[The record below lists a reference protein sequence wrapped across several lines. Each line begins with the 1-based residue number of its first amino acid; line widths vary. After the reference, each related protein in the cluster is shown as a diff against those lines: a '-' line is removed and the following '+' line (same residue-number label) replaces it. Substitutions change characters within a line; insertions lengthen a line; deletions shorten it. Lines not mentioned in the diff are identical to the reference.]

1 MNASRRISP
10 PTGAWGAWGA
20 WAANAVKSTTETFSE
35 QEWGTLLNL
44 KRIFFLNKY
53 LLIHIKANAIADR
66 SINVLAEAS
75 EYMQR
80 DLEEFTKVVSEDATN
95 VYSKVAEVTYQ
106 SINDYAGEEIAQ
118 DAVNIK
124 SVSLIS
130 FKYLKHPIKDLFYD
144 INY

>member
-1 MNASRRISP
+1 MSAERNSNQEEEEGS
-10 PTGAWGAWGA
+10 GWGAWSS
-20 WAANAVKSTTETFSE
+20 WAAAAVKNTTETFSQQDWVE
-35 QEWGTLLNL
+35 KHLWSIGLEVFLRLNFEG
-44 KRIFFLNKY
+44 ICWNWPY
-53 LLIHIKANAIADR
+53 NKANALADK

-80 DLEEFTKVVSEDATN
+80 DLEEFTKVVTEDATT

-124 SVSLIS
+124 SVCKNL
-130 FKYLKHPIKDLFYD
+130 
-144 INY
+144 

>member
-1 MNASRRISP
+1 MRKK
-10 PTGAWGAWGA
+10 
-20 WAANAVKSTTETFSE
+20 ANFEELFRPY
-35 QEWGTLLNL
+35 N
-44 KRIFFLNKY
+44 
-53 LLIHIKANAIADR
+53 KANALADK

-80 DLEEFTKVVSEDATN
+80 DLEEFTKVVTEDATT

-124 SVSLIS
+124 SVCLRI
-130 FKYLKHPIKDLFYD
+130 IWD
-144 INY
+144 NRTA